1 MGVLSGAVAHLGG
14 VHVANV
20 FVLAIAAHLGAAHAV
35 VKGVVA
41 VYKLVDSE
49 AFTELGGCEYG
60 AARGAFSHVST
71 AT

>member
-1 MGVLSGAVAHLGG
+1 MGG

-20 FVLAIAAHLGAAHAV
+20 LVLAIAARVGAAYAV

-41 VYKLVDSE
+41 VYKLGEGE

-60 AARGAFSHVST
+60 AARVAFSHVSMVL
-71 AT
+71 

>member
-1 MGVLSGAVAHLGG
+1 MGVLRGGVAHLGG

-20 FVLAIAAHLGAAHAV
+20 FVLAIAACVGAAHTV

-49 AFTELGGCEYG
+49 AFTELGGRDYG
-60 AARGAFSHVST
+60 AGCGAFSHVSMVL
-71 AT
+71 